1 MLLYH
6 HARRKVRIAKPKWGR
21 KPRGEI
27 EMRRETLNCETHEQ
41 AEDLAPWAA
50 IIVQVEGGW
59 MAFESMADYET
70 WSKQV

>member
-1 MLLYH
+1 VVSETMVEAASL
-6 HARRKVRIAKPKWGR
+6 GR
-21 KPRGEI
+21 F

-59 MAFESMADYET
+59 MAFESMSDYET
-70 WSKQV
+70 WSKQA